1 MDIVKN
7 PVLFAVALALALTGC
22 SKKEISPAVAAEM
35 LRKYQ
40 EDFRLS
46 KDEVEVL
53 KVNELGEHAVAEVK
67 VTLAFRYARTP
78 SGWQLREIRTP
89 DGQWQR
95 LDLLQKALDQLKTA
109 ETRKDLEILS
119 AAVERYR
126 VDHGNVPAAADIVE
140 LNDLLVPRF
149 LERVIRIDSWQNELA
164 YSSARNSF
172 HLSSAGPDRK
182 KGTGDDIEIRGQGS
196 GVRGQ

>member
-1 MDIVKN
+1 MAIVKN
-7 PVLFAVALALALTGC
+7 LILFAVALALALTGC
-22 SKKEISPAVAAEM
+22 SKKEISPAVVAET

-53 KVNELGEHAVAEVK
+53 KVNELRDQAVAEVK

-78 SGWQLREIRTP
+78 GGWQLREIRTP

-109 ETRKDLEILS
+109 ETRHDLETLS
-119 AAVERYR
+119 AAIERYR
-126 VDHGNVPAAADIVE
+126 ADHGSVPAAADIVE

-149 LERVIRIDSWQNELA
+149 LERVIRIDSWQNELV
-164 YSSARNSF
+164 YSSVRNSF
-172 HLSSAGPDRK
+172 RLFSAGPDRR
-182 KGTGDDIEIRGQGS
+182 KGTGDDITR
-196 GVRGQ
+196 